1 MKRFSLISAIVV
13 LCMAFATAHA
23 QDKFKPFVLGSV
35 SSGDFDRK
43 INETKAALTQQ
54 GFSIVGEYTPYANAH
69 VIAVTSDELKRI
81 AAQTERGGYAV
92 AQRVSVT
99 KVGDNIQVSYANPLY
114 IEHAYQLG
122 ASMAPVAQ
130 KLEAALGKQEEFGAK
145 GQSAKDL
152 RKYHYTF
159 GMEYFDDVYK
169 LASYGSHAEAV
180 AAVEKGL
187 AAGEQGVTQIYR
199 VDIPGKQ
206 VTVFGVAMKA
216 PANGD
221 QNMDDKFQ
229 MEIVDFQEL
238 KGTAYL
244 PYEIMVK
251 DNEVEALHMRFR
263 MAVHFPDLKMMG
275 QNSFMKLMKSPDA
288 IHKALTETVGGK
300 YETKG
305 AW

>member
-13 LCMAFATAHA
+13 LCMTFATAHA

-54 GFSIVGEYTPYANAH
+54 GFSIVGEYTPYENAH

-130 KLEAALGKQEEFGAK
+130 KLQAALGKQEEFGAK

-169 LASYGSHAEAV
+169 LESYASHA
-180 AAVEKGL
+180 
-187 AAGEQGVTQIYR
+187 
-199 VDIPGKQ
+199 
-206 VTVFGVAMKA
+206 
-216 PANGD
+216 
-221 QNMDDKFQ
+221 
-229 MEIVDFQEL
+229 
-238 KGTAYL
+238 
-244 PYEIMVK
+244 
-251 DNEVEALHMRFR
+251 
-263 MAVHFPDLKMMG
+263 
-275 QNSFMKLMKSPDA
+275 
-288 IHKALTETVGGK
+288 
-300 YETKG
+300 
-305 AW
+305 

>member
-13 LCMAFATAHA
+13 LCMTFATAHA

-54 GFSIVGEYTPYANAH
+54 GFSIVGEYAPYANAH

-92 AQRVSVT
+92 VQRVSVT

-130 KLEAALGKQEEFGAK
+130 KLQAALGKQEEFGAK

-169 LASYGSHAEAV
+169 LESYASHAEAV

-187 AAGEQGVTQIYR
+187 AAGEQGITKIYR
-199 VDIPGKQ
+199 VDVPGKQ
-206 VTVFGVAMKA
+206 VTVFGVAMKV

-221 QNMDDKFQ
+221 KNMDDQFQ
-229 MEIVDFQEL
+229 MGIVDFQEL

-244 PYEIMVK
+244 PYEVMVRGK
-251 DNEVEALHMRFR
+251 DVEALHMRFR
-263 MAVHFPDLKMMG
+263 MAVHYPDLKMMG
-275 QNSFMKLMKSPDA
+275 DNSFMKLMKAPDA
-288 IHKALTETVGGK
+288 IEKALTEAVGGE
-300 YETKG
+300 YEIK

>member
-13 LCMAFATAHA
+13 LCMTFVTAHA
-23 QDKFKPFVLGSV
+23 QDTFKPFVLGSV
-35 SSGDFDRK
+35 GSGDFDRK
-43 INETKAALTQQ
+43 IDETKDALTQQ
-54 GFSIVGEYTPYANAH
+54 GFSIVGEYTPYENAH
-69 VIAVTSDELKRI
+69 VIVVTSDELKRI

-99 KVGDNIQVSYANPLY
+99 KVGDDIQVSYANPLY

-130 KLEAALGKQEEFGAK
+130 KLEAALGKQQEFGAK
-145 GQSAKDL
+145 GLSAKDL

-159 GMEYFDDVYK
+159 GMEYFDDVYE
-169 LASYGSHAEAV
+169 LASYGSYAEAV

-187 AAGEQGVTQIYR
+187 AAGEQGITKVYR
-199 VDIPGKQ
+199 VDLPGKQ

-221 QNMDDKFQ
+221 KNMDDQFQ
-229 MEIVDFQEL
+229 MEVVDFQEL

-244 PYEIMVK
+244 PYEVMVRGK
-251 DNEVEALHMRFR
+251 DVEALHMRFR
-263 MAVHFPDLKMMG
+263 MAVHYPDLKMMG
-275 QNSFMKLMKSPDA
+275 ANSFMKLMQAPDA
-288 IHKALTETVGGK
+288 IEKALTETVGGK
-300 YETKG
+300 YEIE

>member
-13 LCMAFATAHA
+13 LCMTFATAHA

-54 GFSIVGEYTPYANAH
+54 GFSIVGEYAPYANAH
-69 VIAVTSDELKRI
+69 VIAVTSDDLKRI

-92 AQRVSVT
+92 VQRVSVT

-130 KLEAALGKQEEFGAK
+130 KLQAALGKQEEFGAK

-169 LASYGSHAEAV
+169 LESYASHAEAV

-187 AAGEQGVTQIYR
+187 AAGEQGITKIYR
-199 VDIPGKQ
+199 VEIPGKQ
-206 VTVFGVAMKA
+206 VTVFGVAMKV

-221 QNMDDKFQ
+221 KNMDDQFQ
-229 MEIVDFQEL
+229 MGIVDFQEL
-238 KGTAYL
+238 KGTAYM
-244 PYEIMVK
+244 PYEVMVRGK
-251 DNEVEALHMRFR
+251 DVEALHMRFR
-263 MAVHFPDLKMMG
+263 MAVHYPDLKMMG
-275 QNSFMKLMKSPDA
+275 DNSFMKLMKAPDA
-288 IHKALTETVGGK
+288 IEKALTEAVGGE
-300 YETKG
+300 YEIK

>member
-13 LCMAFATAHA
+13 LCMTFATAHA

-54 GFSIVGEYTPYANAH
+54 GFSIVGEYTPYENAH

-130 KLEAALGKQEEFGAK
+130 KLQAALGKQEEFGAK

-169 LASYGSHAEAV
+169 LESYASHAEAV

-187 AAGEQGVTQIYR
+187 AAGEQGITKIYR
-199 VDIPGKQ
+199 VDVPGKQ
-206 VTVFGVAMKA
+206 VTVFGVAMKV

-221 QNMDDKFQ
+221 KNMDDQFQ
-229 MEIVDFQEL
+229 MGIVDFQEL
-238 KGTAYL
+238 KGTAYM
-244 PYEIMVK
+244 PYEVMVRGK
-251 DNEVEALHMRFR
+251 DVEALHMRFR
-263 MAVHFPDLKMMG
+263 MAVHYPDLKMMG
-275 QNSFMKLMKSPDA
+275 DNSFMKLMKAPDA
-288 IHKALTETVGGK
+288 IEKALTEAVGGE
-300 YETKG
+300 YEIK

>member
-13 LCMAFATAHA
+13 LCMTFATAHA

-54 GFSIVGEYTPYANAH
+54 GFSIVGEYTPYENAH

-92 AQRVSVT
+92 VQRVSVT

-130 KLEAALGKQEEFGAK
+130 KLQAALGKQEEFGAK

-169 LASYGSHAEAV
+169 LESYASHAEAV

-187 AAGEQGVTQIYR
+187 AAGEQGITKIYR
-199 VDIPGKQ
+199 VEIPGKQ
-206 VTVFGVAMKA
+206 VTVFGVAMKV

-221 QNMDDKFQ
+221 KNMDDQFQ
-229 MEIVDFQEL
+229 MGIVDFQEL

-244 PYEIMVK
+244 PYEVMVRGK
-251 DNEVEALHMRFR
+251 DVEALHMRFR
-263 MAVHFPDLKMMG
+263 MAVHYPDLKMMG
-275 QNSFMKLMKSPDA
+275 DNSFMKLMKAPDA
-288 IHKALTETVGGK
+288 IEKALTEAVGGE
-300 YETKG
+300 YEIK